1 LLWVDRF
8 KNRKMTSLELE
19 SLAADADADANSTNS
34 ANAVSARRTPS
45 TSTSI
50 SISTST
56 STKLRKKKESSTT
69 KTAVVLSCVTVLL
82 VLTVAVATH
91 SIKYVHG
98 EYDYDHDYDGD
109 YVSRTLEDQNED
121 GDDNGN
127 DNNNNY
133 SQYTCDDIF
142 ELTEPNSANRC
153 SFAKTC
159 NSNQGLFAAFV
170 FCNTWNLNLI
180 TWCSILCPFLTIWL
194 VLLFRMLGSTA
205 EDFFSPSLE
214 MFSMKMG
221 LPPRFAGVTL
231 LALGNGAAD
240 VSATVSA
247 IALNPQEGY
256 QMSLGALTGAG
267 MFVGTVVAG
276 IVIVIADGVKC
287 RGALVRD
294 LVMFILTLV
303 VVWSFFDKGEIGK
316 SAIWTFFA
324 LYLSFVIV
332 VLIADIYHRAVV
344 LPRIRKEESVR
355 SAGLGG
361 GMGAIQEGNEER
373 DAGGVAN
380 GNVGVGVGG
389 SEVELATASTSS
401 SGQDAFHTPLNSR
414 LEENFTDEQSSPLR
428 PGGAAALPVG
438 GKTKGKMRR
447 GLDKFMVAMS
457 NYGPDEGRTNANQST
472 YNGWGSELEVTSNDQ
487 DHYLKLRGKTGALR
501 NKPSTEEEVVEEEQG
516 MPGFGPAA
524 SYRALMEGVD
534 TMCTNEGSSASGL
547 GTPWG
552 VATVT
557 ARDEVREHFDEYLNE
572 IWENDENSALDKF
585 FLMVELPFTTL
596 RKLSI
601 PIPCD
606 DYYCRGLVA
615 LSLTLSPVWFGVY
628 CLIERHVNLFFLGGF
643 PYIEIITC
651 AGAIVGFFFV
661 KFAPLEDH
669 DLALKVSVPI
679 AFLGFIIAATWIDT
693 IADQLVKLLTFV
705 GVIFRIPG
713 SIMGLTILAWGNSMG
728 DLSANMTMAKKGL
741 ANMAITACFAG
752 PVFNILVGLG
762 GGFAKLNSETGE
774 LSTAVQL
781 SPSIN
786 VGFGFLAVNCILVL
800 VAGLVYNRGHIPKG
814 YGYVAVALY
823 AIYVVTSIALQL
835 LYPENDNDDN

>member
-1 LLWVDRF
+1 
-8 KNRKMTSLELE
+8 MTSTLEIE
-19 SLAADADADANSTNS
+19 SLAADADAATNALS
-34 ANAVSARRTPS
+34 VRRTSS
-45 TSTSI
+45 T
-50 SISTST
+50 TST
-56 STKLRKKKESSTT
+56 STKLRKKRESSTT

-82 VLTVAVATH
+82 VLTVAIATH
-91 SIKYVHG
+91 SIKYVRG
-98 EYDYDHDYDGD
+98 EYDYDYDGD
-109 YVSRTLEDQNED
+109 YVSRTLEDADAD
-121 GDDNGN
+121 GDDNGG
-127 DNNNNY
+127 NNY

-142 ELTEPNSANRC
+142 DLTEANSANRC

-170 FCNTWNLNLI
+170 FCNTWNLNLT

-294 LVMFILTLV
+294 LVMFVLTLV
-303 VVWSFFDKGEIGK
+303 VVWSFFDEGEIGK

-324 LYLSFVIV
+324 LYLTFVIV

-355 SAGLGG
+355 ADGLGG
-361 GMGAIQEGNEER
+361 GMGMGAIQEGNEESDR
-373 DAGGVAN
+373 GAGAVA
-380 GNVGVGVGG
+380 GVGG

-401 SGQDAFHTPLNSR
+401 SGQDAFHTPLNSG

-428 PGGAAALPVG
+428 PGRAAAIK
-438 GKTKGKMRR
+438 KTKGKMRR

-457 NYGPDEGRTNANQST
+457 NYGPDEGRTNVNQST
-472 YNGWGSELEVTSNDQ
+472 SNGWGSTLEVTSNDQ
-487 DHYLKLRGKTGALR
+487 DQYLKLHGKTGALR
-501 NKPSTEEEVVEEEQG
+501 NKPSIEEEVVEEEQG
-516 MPGFGPAA
+516 MPEFGPAA

-557 ARDEVREHFDEYLNE
+557 ARDEVREHFDEYINE
-572 IWENDENSALDKF
+572 IWENDENSILDKF

-628 CLIERHVNLFFLGGF
+628 CLIERNVNLFFLGGF
-643 PYIEIITC
+643 PYIEIITV

-693 IADQLVKLLTFV
+693 IADQLVKLLTFL

-774 LSTAVQL
+774 DSTAVQL

-800 VAGLVYNRGHIPKG
+800 VAGLVFNRGHIPKG
-814 YGYVAVALY
+814 YGYVACALY

-835 LYPENDNDDN
+835 LYPENDNDNN